1 VAAGAGATE
10 PGSAASEPQAPPSS
24 GGNDGSDIVVT
35 ALRRSVSVQDIPAS
49 ITAVSGDTLLS
60 RGVTDTIALAN
71 VIPGL
76 VFVPNF
82 GNTIVTIR
90 GVGSTSVAGSSEP
103 TVAIYSDGAYLPRP
117 FMGTLRAVDLDRV
130 EVLRGPQ
137 GTLYDFRPNGN
148 PSAAVSVDGVY
159 QGSAAL
165 VGGQMFDV
173 SRIEI
178 LKGPQG
184 TLYGQTT
191 TAGAVNIISNQP
203 GNTLQGNARVEYGR
217 FNSWRAEAVYGNTGR
232 MI

>member
-1 VAAGAGATE
+1 MNILHTRSRACLL
-10 PGSAASEPQAPPSS
+10 GSAGLLALVVSAPAFSQTPTPAADQAAQV
-24 GGNDGSDIVVT
+24 DGEATSIVVT

-137 GTLYDFRPNGN
+137 GTLYGLSLIHISEPTRP
-148 PSAAVSVDGVY
+148 
-159 QGSAAL
+159 
-165 VGGQMFDV
+165 
-173 SRIEI
+173 
-178 LKGPQG
+178 
-184 TLYGQTT
+184 
-191 TAGAVNIISNQP
+191 
-203 GNTLQGNARVEYGR
+203 
-217 FNSWRAEAVYGNTGR
+217 
-232 MI
+232 